1 MDRLVEAVAEYLCR
15 HKSVGLLR
23 LTFDL
28 TRRRLDIFAEV
39 GAVEVVKGVVAP
51 PTPGT
56 DAWWRAVVAVRE
68 AVYVLRERG
77 LVQYVREAEVV
88 SWIGPT
94 C

>member
-1 MDRLVEAVAEYLCR
+1 MDRLIETIAEYLCR

-28 TRRRLDIFAEV
+28 TRRRLDLFAEI
-39 GAVEVVKGVVAP
+39 GAAEVVKGAVAP

-56 DAWWRAVVAVRE
+56 DGWWRAAVRE

-88 SWIGPT
+88 NWVGPP